1 MILLIK
7 ELSCKA
13 IAQFNLKGVIKNH
26 THPKDKN
33 ETQRISTIVHRIL
46 QVVVHHLCN
55 KSNLL
60 QDSIIQQFHSF
71 LKHTPFQKN

>member
-13 IAQFNLKGVIKNH
+13 IAQLNLKEVIKNH
-26 THPKDKN
+26 THPKHKN
-33 ETQRISTIVHRIL
+33 ETQRISKIAHAIL
-46 QVVVHHLCN
+46 QVTVHHLCN

-60 QDSIIQQFHSF
+60 Q
-71 LKHTPFQKN
+71 KP